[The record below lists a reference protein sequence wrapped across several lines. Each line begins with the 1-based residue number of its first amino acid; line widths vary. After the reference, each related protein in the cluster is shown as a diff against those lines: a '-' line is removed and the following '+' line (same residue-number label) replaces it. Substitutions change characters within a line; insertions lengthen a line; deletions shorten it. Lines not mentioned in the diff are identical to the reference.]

1 MMFSFFKEING
12 VCVCVALVLVLIAAM
27 FLALAVGTVK
37 IPLEQIYVAVISQ
50 LQSGGSLDNALQG
63 SVHDII
69 WQLRLPRIV
78 LAAAVGAGLASSGVI
93 MQAIVKN
100 PLADPY
106 ILGISSGASLGA
118 TAAILLGIG
127 AGLGENFIGLAAFA
141 GAFAISLL
149 VLFISNLGGRS
160 NSVKLL
166 LAGMAL
172 SAVCSAFSSFIVYF
186 ANNKEGMQ
194 TIAYWMMGSFSGAK
208 WDNLI
213 VIVPI
218 VIVAVL
224 FFWSQSRILNLML
237 LGDESAL
244 TLGTDLHIYRQF
256 YLLISSIIVGFVV
269 YAAGTVGFVGLIVPH
284 VIRMLVGTDHKMLVP
299 VTALAG
305 AIFLVVADTLCRILI
320 PGAELPIGI
329 LVAMIGAPC
338 FVYLMVKRTYGFGGN

>member
-1 MMFSFFKEING
+1 MLNFFKQIEGIY
-12 VCVCVALVLVLIAAM
+12 VSVFLLLVLIAVM

-37 IPLEQIYVAVISQ
+37 IPMEQIYAAIVNQ
-50 LQSGGSLDNALQG
+50 LQSGTSLDGALKG
-63 SVHDII
+63 SVHDIV

-127 AGLGENFIGLAAFA
+127 AFLGENFIGLAAFA

-194 TIAYWMMGSFSGAK
+194 SIAYWMMGSFAGAK
-208 WDNLI
+208 WENLMI
-213 VIVPI
+213 IAPI
-218 VIVAVL
+218 VILAVL
-224 FFWSQSRILNLML
+224 FLWTQSRMLNLML

-244 TLGTDLHIYRQF
+244 TLGTDLHIYRQI
-256 YLLISSIIVGFVV
+256 YLLVSSLIVGFVV
-269 YAAGTVGFVGLIVPH
+269 YSAGMIGFVGLVVPH
-284 VIRMLVGTDHKMLVP
+284 VIRMLVGTDHKKLIP
-299 VTALAG
+299 VAALTG
-305 AIFLVVADTLCRILI
+305 AIFLVVADGLCRIII
-320 PGAELPIGI
+320 PRTELPIGI
-329 LVAMIGAPC
+329 LISIIGAPC
-338 FVYLMVKRTYGFGGN
+338 FVYLMIKKTYGFGGN